1 MSVEP
6 TATGAAGCR
15 CCGHEAEELVL
26 SAKGFPALCNAFD
39 VDAARARAMPTGRF
53 ELLACTRCG
62 SLRNAAFDP
71 DLLPYDDRYEN
82 SLHGSGTFGSF
93 ASELA
98 ADLAAWRPL
107 TDATVVEVGSGQGD
121 FLRVL
126 AEHGPGHAYGLDPSL
141 VSPVEITDAAAPIT
155 LLPGTL
161 DDLVDLPK
169 ADLLLSRHVLE
180 HVTDPLAMLTEM
192 RERFAQTGTAI
203 YVEVPDATY
212 MVQTPALW
220 DLIHEHV
227 GYFTAA
233 GLRAVLQRA
242 GWTVDEVGRSFG
254 DQYLWARATCSAN
267 AAGTGTAGSDGVT
280 GDASVEAPAETIA
293 AARRFGQVHGDSTRR
308 WTTFLDQARQDG
320 KRVAVWGAGSKGVA
334 FLNAIAATDAGAG
347 ALAAIDAV
355 IDVNE
360 RKRHRFVPGVGTVV
374 ETPGEVAGRIDT
386 VLVMNPIYLAE
397 IRATGETLGFDAEY
411 LAVDA

>member
-1 MSVEP
+1 MSAE
-6 TATGAAGCR
+6 TRAAGPVGCR
-15 CCGHEAEELVL
+15 CCGHEVEELVL
-26 SAKGFPALCNAFD
+26 SADGFPALCNAFD
-39 VDAARARAMPTGRF
+39 LDADRARAMPTGRF
-53 ELLACTRCG
+53 ELMACTRCG
-62 SLRNAAFDP
+62 SLRNAAFDA

-82 SLHGSGTFGSF
+82 SLHGSGTFGTF
-93 ASELA
+93 ATDLA

-107 TDATVVEVGSGQGD
+107 AGATVVEVGSGQGD

-126 AEHGPGHAYGLDPSL
+126 AEHGPEHAYGLDPSL
-141 VSPVEITDAAAPIT
+141 VSPVEITDASAPIT

-161 DDLVDLPK
+161 DELVDLPK

-180 HVTDPLAMLTEM
+180 HVTDPRAMLAEM
-192 RERFAQTGTAI
+192 HDRLAQPGTAI

-227 GYFTAA
+227 GYFTAT
-233 GLRAVLQRA
+233 GLRSLLQRA

-254 DQYLWARATCSAN
+254 DQYLWARATYAARPSDAGADADIEPAPSA
-267 AAGTGTAGSDGVT
+267 SD
-280 GDASVEAPAETIA
+280 DTIA
-293 AARRFGQVHGDSTRR
+293 AARRFGQVHNDSTRR
-308 WTTFLDQARQDG
+308 WTEYLDQARQEG

-334 FLNAIAATDAGAG
+334 FLNAIAATDTGSG

-360 RKRHRFVPGVGTVV
+360 RKRHRHVPGVGTVV
-374 ETPGEVAGRIDT
+374 QTPGDVADRIDT
-386 VLVMNPIYLAE
+386 VLVMNPIYLDE